1 MRFPSHRWMKYRWI
15 LPTFILVCLSLY
27 GYLLFQGLPLLDSD
41 QTITNAETGTKT
53 HKILVWHWPFGNSF
67 NLDGDFCKDKFG
79 VPNCIMMDNQS
90 RLSEA
95 DIVIFHNREL
105 IQGQQ
110 RLPVNRKRPEKQ
122 RWVWLTME
130 SPANNG
136 DVKPFAGYFN
146 WTMTYHQDADIYSP
160 YGFMVPKESETH
172 EPLESFIPK
181 DKTDL
186 ACWVVSNFS
195 PHHKRTTIYE
205 KLKTVIP
212 IKVYGGAVNKRLD
225 DQTLLPT
232 ISRCSFYLAFE
243 NSVSRDYISEKLWRN
258 AYMSGAVP
266 VVFGPTREEYEAVA
280 QKDSFIH
287 VNDFDTIEE
296 LGEFLKTLAAD
307 RERYASYFNWRR
319 KYTVEIT
326 HWVELAYKFCPKIS
340 SLPPYKVYENLDA
353 WQ

>member
-1 MRFPSHRWMKYRWI
+1 MRYPSHRWI
-15 LPTFILVCLSLY
+15 LLKFILVGLILVGYQLFQLLSLLN
-27 GYLLFQGLPLLDSD
+27 GD
-41 QTITNAETGTKT
+41 QTITNAEAGTKT
-53 HKILVWHWPFGNSF
+53 HKILVWHWPFRNSF

-110 RLPVNRKRPEKQ
+110 RLPVNLKRPEKQ

-181 DKTDL
+181 DNTDL

-243 NSVSRDYISEKLWRN
+243 YSVFRDYITNQLWLN

-266 VVFGPTREEYEAVA
+266 VVFGPTREDYEAVA
-280 QKDSFIH
+280 QPDSFIH

-319 KYTVEIT
+319 KYTVEIK
-326 HWVELAYKFCPKIS
+326 HWVETACKFCPKIS
-340 SLPPYKVYENLDA
+340 SMPPHKVYENLDT